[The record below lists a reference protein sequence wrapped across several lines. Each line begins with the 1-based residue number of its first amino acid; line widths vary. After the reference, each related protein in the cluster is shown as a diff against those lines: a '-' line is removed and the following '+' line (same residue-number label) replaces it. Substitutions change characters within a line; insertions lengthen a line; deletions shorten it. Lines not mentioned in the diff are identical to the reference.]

1 MFLRNRTIGHVNKQR
16 GLTLLELLAVLAV
29 GAVLLALVYR
39 ALFSAEAGANT
50 RAISQ
55 QMLQTSQALRIAYPS
70 GNNPNGRYNG
80 LTNTNFI
87 ASRQAPQEM
96 VNGTAALRHQD
107 NGNVTCSSTTLSGTA
122 NAGASCVWE
131 DVKGVSCA
139 ASVGS
144 IKDTMEEITVGTTVV
159 KNASTPYSQSA
170 VNTACN
176 ADTVDVTLVQG

>member
-1 MFLRNRTIGHVNKQR
+1 MRISNRNKQE

-29 GAVLLALVYR
+29 GAILLALVYR

-55 QMLQTSQALRIAYPS
+55 QMLQTSQALRTAYPA
-70 GNNPNGRYNG
+70 GNNPNGRYSG

-96 VNGTAALRHQD
+96 VNGTAVLRHQD
-107 NGNVTCSSTTLSGTA
+107 NGNVTCTSSTLSGTT

-131 DVKGVSCA
+131 DVKGVSCSA
-139 ASVGS
+139 AVGS

-159 KNASTPYSQSA
+159 KNATTAYSQSA

-176 ADTVDVTLVQG
+176 ANLVDVTLIQG